1 MSTPSHDIAAS
12 ERENSGRRNRGT
24 HVGYHSRP
32 TAAAAMKLN
41 TAAAARLYGPLGGTG
56 VAALSERPSNTAR
69 NGARVATAT
78 TRVGTTTARSMS
90 TDPAAAPILTGS
102 PRADT
107 ERPVLSR
114 PSSARPGS
122 ARPGTA
128 SDPSRVCA
136 STRRGSADQLS
147 PFGFEALGPIASG
160 AFSQVVRGR
169 HTATRRE
176 VAIKSW
182 TRTKLARAP
191 HHLSAMKSEL
201 AVLKL
206 LQPSGHQHIANMVE
220 VLESRSAVH
229 LVLEYACGGSLH
241 RYMQSR
247 GNPNLQAG
255 VGSGLHEEVVAALM
269 SQLAAA
275 LMHMHG
281 LGVAHRDLKPEN
293 VLFTDASHTQ
303 VKLCDFGFAVRC
315 GERRLRTVCGSAQY
329 MAPELHTPVG
339 EGYLG
344 MPVDMWALGALLY
357 EMLHGKPAFRGVSME
372 QLKLRILRVSNEP
385 FASGC
390 SAGARS
396 LVGALLQQNAEARL
410 TARDVLTHAWLPSYS
425 I

>member
-1 MSTPSHDIAAS
+1 
-12 ERENSGRRNRGT
+12 
-24 HVGYHSRP
+24 
-32 TAAAAMKLN
+32 MKLN
-41 TAAAARLYGPLGGTG
+41 TAAAARLYGPVGGNG
-56 VAALSERPSNTAR
+56 AAALSERPSNTAR
-69 NGARVATAT
+69 NGARVATAG
-78 TRVGTTTARSMS
+78 VGTRFGPTTVRSMS
-90 TDPAAAPILTGS
+90 TEPTAAPSLTGS
-102 PRADT
+102 PRADGPYS
-107 ERPVLSR
+107 ERPGR
-114 PSSARPGS
+114 PTSARPGS

-128 SDPSRVCA
+128 SDHSRVCA
-136 STRRGSADQLS
+136 SSRRGSADQLS
-147 PFGFEALGPIASG
+147 PFGFETLGPIAAG

-182 TRTKLARAP
+182 TRTKLTRAP

-255 VGSGLHEEVVAALM
+255 VGSGLHEEVVATLM

-275 LMHMHG
+275 LLHMHG

-303 VKLCDFGFAVRC
+303 VKLCDFGFALRC

-329 MAPELHTPVG
+329 MAPELHTAVC

-344 MPVDMWALGALLY
+344 MPVDLWALGALLY
-357 EMLHGKPAFRGVSME
+357 EMLHGKPAFRAVSME
-372 QLKLRILRVSNEP
+372 QLKLRILRVSHEP
-385 FASGC
+385 FAAGC

-396 LVGALLQQNAEARL
+396 LVDALLQQNAETRL